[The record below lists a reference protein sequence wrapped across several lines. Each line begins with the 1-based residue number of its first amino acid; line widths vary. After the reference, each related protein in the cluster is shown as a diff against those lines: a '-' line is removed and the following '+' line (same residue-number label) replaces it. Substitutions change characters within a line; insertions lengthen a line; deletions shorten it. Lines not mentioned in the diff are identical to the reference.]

1 MINPNILEQLFFVIS
16 IFSFHFE
23 NYTVIFFSGKV
34 VVILKINRIAR
45 EMFLMEGLI
54 EILKAMKIIIELL
67 DKIVIIEE

>member
-1 MINPNILEQLFFVIS
+1 MQVI
-16 IFSFHFE
+16 I
-23 NYTVIFFSGKV
+23 
-34 VVILKINRIAR
+34 ILKINRIAR